1 VFRCAKGPLAVLLLA
16 LAGNPLLPIANVA
29 AQTLSEDDLIRKT
42 FDLTMQGR
50 ALVDAG
56 NLAEA
61 EAVFREVLELQ
72 RNAASPSPLSVATA
86 LHNLAAVVARQGRIA
101 EAEPMARDALAMRK
115 ANGAVDNALVQ
126 SWQLLASILKDSG
139 RTGEAEEM
147 AAKAVDRTL
156 NGSDVDRTDLIS
168 NAAILA
174 ALQAENGDLGAAG
187 QLLGQLLPMLPDL
200 AAHDRVQVLN
210 VAGRIASIGGET
222 AKAETYYRE
231 ALSQAAGLPRAKNW
245 TAQEEAT
252 LLNNLG
258 ALLLQQGRLADAEG
272 LFNDGARVLAE
283 AGLGQ
288 TALAA
293 TILDGLGEVYR
304 GQFLYQEAFDTQ
316 RKALDIR
323 IAIFASPHPEI
334 GISFSNIGLTL
345 LRAGQVEYAVASL
358 EKAVTIQRATGDILR
373 LAPAES
379 NLATAYFLLGRSQ
392 EAIGV
397 SREASVIFEQN
408 RPKGHSDVVTSLF
421 NLAWLQLSAGEAA
434 PARDVARKAL
444 ELYKTNTARL
454 GADETIGAA
463 ELREKRRQV
472 MAVVA
477 ALWETDP
484 ATGIDEAF
492 RAVQWAQS
500 STAAQVVRR
509 VAARFA
515 AGEGEIADLAR
526 RKQDLVNNWRAA
538 DRQYLNAVG
547 TTGVANEVS
556 VSLQGSIDAITAQI
570 RTLDDEIGTRF
581 PDYAR
586 LTQPDVVSI
595 ADVQALLGP
604 DEALLMPVTTSD
616 ETYVF
621 AISRDG
627 AKWAQ
632 TALTE
637 AEIDQKIRSLRADL
651 DPLGAARAAK
661 RLKQPMAVSGPKF
674 DRATAHELYGK
685 LVAPVADILEG
696 RETVLVVKEGALAG
710 LPLSVLVA
718 SPPKGDDADPQ
729 ALRDTD
735 WLARHHAFATLPSA
749 MSLQT
754 LRRFSNPRQAEAIL
768 AAFGDPDFAGSD
780 EMEQPVQIAGYFDRG
795 VADTRAV
802 RSLPPL
808 PGTRREVQG
817 LATLLGAPDEAIR
830 LGRQATEEAV
840 KNSPLV
846 SKAAIVTFAT
856 HGLVAGDLEGLA
868 EPALAFSAPQ
878 TPSDLDDG
886 LLTASEAAE
895 LDLAADWVILSAC
908 NTAAPDGTPGGEGLS
923 GLASAFLYAGARSL
937 LVSHW
942 PVRDD
947 AAALITQGAIAAR
960 AKDGDIGHAE
970 SLKRSMLALL
980 DDPDLPGGSHP
991 SVWAPFVVV
1000 GAD

>member
-1 VFRCAKGPLAVLLLA
+1 MVFVCAKGARAALLLFCLVGA
-16 LAGNPLLPIANVA
+16 PWLTAS

-50 ALVDAG
+50 AFVDSG
-56 NLAEA
+56 NFAEA
-61 EAVFREVLELQ
+61 ERLFREVLEMQ
-72 RNAASPSPLSVATA
+72 RQAATPSPLSVASA

-101 EAEPMARDALAMRK
+101 EAEPMARDALAMRE
-115 ANGAVDNALVQ
+115 ANSALDNALVQ

-139 RTGEAEEM
+139 RLAEAEEM
-147 AAKAVDRTL
+147 AAKAVERTL
-156 NGSDVDRTDLIS
+156 NGSDVDRTDLIR
-168 NAAILA
+168 NAATLA
-174 ALQAENGDLGAAG
+174 ALQAENGDLGSAK
-187 QLLGQLLPMLPDL
+187 QLLGQLTPMLPDL
-200 AAHDRVQVLN
+200 SAYDRAQVLN
-210 VAGRIASIGGET
+210 VAGRIASLGGET
-222 AKAETYYRE
+222 ANAETFYRE
-231 ALSQAAGLPRAKNW
+231 ALSQAAGLPRTKDW
-245 TAQEEAT
+245 TAQDDAT

-258 ALLLQQGRLADAEG
+258 ALLSQQGRLADAEG
-272 LFNDGARVLAE
+272 LFEDGARVLSE

-288 TALAA
+288 TPLAA
-293 TILDGLGEVYR
+293 TIFDGLGEVYR
-304 GQFLYQEAFDTQ
+304 GQFLFQEAFDTQ

-323 IAIFASPHPEI
+323 LAIFQSPHAEI
-334 GISFSNIGLTL
+334 GVSFSNIGLTL
-345 LRAGQVEYAVASL
+345 LRAGQTEYAVASL
-358 EKAVTIQRATGDILR
+358 EKAVAIQRATGDILR
-373 LAPAES
+373 LARAES

-397 SREASVIFEQN
+397 SREASVIFEKN
-408 RPKGHSDVVTSLF
+408 RPTGHSDVVTSLF
-421 NLAWLQLSAGEAA
+421 NLAWLQLSAGEAE

-444 ELYKTNTARL
+444 DLYKLNTARL

-472 MAVVA
+472 MAMVA

-484 ATGIDEAF
+484 VTGIDEAF
-492 RAVQWAQS
+492 RSAQWAQS

-526 RKQDLVNNWRAA
+526 RKQDLVNDWRAA
-538 DRQYLNAVG
+538 DRQFLNAVG
-547 TTGVANEVS
+547 TSGASNEVS
-556 VSLQGSIDAITAQI
+556 VSLQGRIDTITAEI
-570 RTLDDEIGTRF
+570 RTLDDEIGARF

-586 LTQPDVVSI
+586 LTQPDVLSV
-595 ADVQALLGP
+595 ADIQALLEP

-621 AISRDG
+621 AMNRDD
-627 AKWAQ
+627 ARWARTPLSEQ
-632 TALTE
+632 DL
-637 AEIDQKIRSLRADL
+637 DGKIRALRKDL

-661 RLKQPMAVSGPKF
+661 RLKQPQAVSGPTF
-674 DRATAHELYGK
+674 DRATAYDLYGK
-685 LVAPVADILEG
+685 LIAPIADVLDG
-696 RETVLVVKEGALAG
+696 RGTVLVVKEGALAG

-718 SPPKGDDADPQ
+718 SPPNGADSDPL

-735 WLARHHAFATLPSA
+735 WLVRHHAFATLPSA

-754 LRRFSNPRQAEAIL
+754 LRRFSNPRQAEAVF
-768 AAFGDPDFAGSD
+768 AAFGDPDFSGS
-780 EMEQPVQIAGYFDRG
+780 EETEQPVQIAGYFNRG

-808 PGTRREVQG
+808 PGTRREVEG
-817 LATLLGAPDEAIR
+817 LAKLLGVSDDAIR
-830 LGRQATEEAV
+830 FGGQATEEAV
-840 KNSPLV
+840 KNSQLV

-856 HGLVAGDLEGLA
+856 HGLVAGDLDGLA

-947 AAALITQGAIAAR
+947 AAALLTQGAIAAR
-960 AKDGDIGHAE
+960 AKDAIIGHAE
-970 SLKRSMLALL
+970 SLRRSMLSLL
-980 DDPDLPGGSHP
+980 EDPDLPGGSHP

-1000 GAD
+1000 GSN